1 LTDVLPTLTTRTFI
15 AGHDIV
21 PGMDDHLVE
30 LEIRLAYQD
39 RKIEELDKLVR
50 ALVPRLESAERDL
63 LEIKRAMTPEEHINE
78 PPPHY

>member
-1 LTDVLPTLTTRTFI
+1 LTTRTFI

-21 PGMDDHLVE
+21 PRMDDRLVD

-50 ALVPRLESAERDL
+50 TFADRLEATEREL
-63 LEIKRAMTPEEHINE
+63 KELKQAITPQEHANE
-78 PPPHY
+78 RPPHY